1 MDGQQVN
8 AWYEMVG
15 RGGICPCG
23 RHCCAGPITERKEDN
38 REFAG
43 REVTSSLQRGEPQR
57 LRAGF
62 GPLSR
67 PCDSATRRTT
77 GDL

>member
-8 AWYEMVG
+8 ACHEMVG

-23 RHCCAGPITERKEDN
+23 RYCAGPITERKEEN

-43 REVTSSLQRGEPQR
+43 REVTSSLQPGEP
-57 LRAGF
+57 
-62 GPLSR
+62 
-67 PCDSATRRTT
+67 
-77 GDL
+77 